1 METKSTHKSKGPV
14 TEIIKTAWNDQIV
27 RIIIIGGGIITLIFL
42 SGIVFKVVAATL
54 VQFKSMQAAYR
65 M

>member
-1 METKSTHKSKGPV
+1 MTTETNTKHPVLETLKSGMADP
-14 TEIIKTAWNDQIV
+14 IIRIV
-27 RIIIIGGGIITLIFL
+27 IIGAGMIALIFL